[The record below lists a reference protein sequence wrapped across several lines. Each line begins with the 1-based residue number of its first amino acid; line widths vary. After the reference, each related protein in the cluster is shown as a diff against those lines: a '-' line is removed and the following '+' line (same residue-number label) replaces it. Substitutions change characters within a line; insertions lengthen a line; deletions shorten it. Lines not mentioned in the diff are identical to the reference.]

1 MRENGNAALVCFRVD
16 VLLLC
21 VQDKDTVRAP
31 VALAIVKLLRVLPEA
46 SEGLHLTK
54 VLQNVANLLAERLQS
69 TRDGARSVLIDIVK
83 ELGPDY
89 MQPVAA
95 VLSAALPAR
104 GFTAHV
110 LGYTLHACLQVGP
123 RPRSCSFSPASPC
136 RGLCPGT
143 LYPVFSR
150 TKCMLLCIN
159 VGSCKGLA
167 RSIATGGYTYIA

>member
-1 MRENGNAALVCFRVD
+1 MCVLCACFVV
-16 VLLLC
+16 VLPSLF

-46 SEGLHLTK
+46 AELMHLPK

-69 TRDGARSVLIDIVK
+69 TRDNARNVLINIVK
-83 ELGPDY
+83 ELGPEY

-110 LGYTLHACLQVGP
+110 LGYTLHACLQVCLSSGFILQP
-123 RPRSCSFSPASPC
+123 
-136 RGLCPGT
+136 
-143 LYPVFSR
+143 
-150 TKCMLLCIN
+150 
-159 VGSCKGLA
+159 
-167 RSIATGGYTYIA
+167 